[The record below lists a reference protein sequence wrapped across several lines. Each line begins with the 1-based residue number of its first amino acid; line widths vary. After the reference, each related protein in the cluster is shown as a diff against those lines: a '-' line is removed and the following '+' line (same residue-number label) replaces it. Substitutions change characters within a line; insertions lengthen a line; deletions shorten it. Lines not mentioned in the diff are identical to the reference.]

1 MLRRE
6 QLVPNSHALRL
17 IKRSAARHK
26 VCKARHASSWNSRP
40 VTPKKKF
47 RVRKNET
54 KRFGNKQTTSNQ
66 NNNNNNNQS
75 TQPHSNTN
83 NAMTKIQRARKKKPP
98 SFEEML
104 RSEIPLRRQN
114 KSNNNHNQNTNQNN
128 KKNNNCHNKKTSSR
142 RISTSAYTRSTQNG
156 RIKNK
161 RGGGGGSWTRSG
173 MKMTTGPSRAK
184 VANIRRKT
192 QRPELRAKSA
202 PSSDNKRANSR
213 TRARTSNNSH
223 RHRSNNQE
231 NMSENMSENISEN
244 ISENMSENICIS
256 ENQKTT
262 NALLAETEQDPLAT
276 THHNFGTIDTTL
288 LDTKRPTGEEET
300 PGGMWG
306 DGVGLDLSTIL
317 ECSVESQSV
326 ASFLSPASQK
336 LMQAHLRTRSRKD
349 DHSVGDSNDTSEDD
363 MDTNTSNI
371 RRSSSFTSGMT
382 TINEQISPEELA
394 GGWRV
399 FHQEAEEEA
408 TVNQAEYTEE
418 EEEDTEEDKD
428 DNENNENNENNE
440 SGEVENNRFYEQD
453 QEVEMGEEA
462 VVDESIAVSP
472 QYSEPSSILDEL
484 EDVSNTDTINS
495 NDEYDEYD
503 EDSFAEDEEYLDD
516 SFVEDEE
523 TIQEIAVDL
532 KALSTL
538 APGDFSSLL
547 NVLRE

>member
-114 KSNNNHNQNTNQNN
+114 KSNNNHNQNTNQN
-128 KKNNNCHNKKTSSR
+128 KKTSSR

-244 ISENMSENICIS
+244 ISENMSENMSENICIS

-349 DHSVGDSNDTSEDD
+349 DHSVGDSNDTSDDD

-418 EEEDTEEDKD
+418 EDTEEDTEDVIEEEKQNKEKIQTIKD
-428 DNENNENNENNE
+428 IENLDFEIENKEWIK
-440 SGEVENNRFYEQD
+440 G
-453 QEVEMGEEA
+453 
-462 VVDESIAVSP
+462 
-472 QYSEPSSILDEL
+472 
-484 EDVSNTDTINS
+484 
-495 NDEYDEYD
+495 
-503 EDSFAEDEEYLDD
+503 
-516 SFVEDEE
+516 
-523 TIQEIAVDL
+523 
-532 KALSTL
+532 KK
-538 APGDFSSLL
+538 
-547 NVLRE
+547 